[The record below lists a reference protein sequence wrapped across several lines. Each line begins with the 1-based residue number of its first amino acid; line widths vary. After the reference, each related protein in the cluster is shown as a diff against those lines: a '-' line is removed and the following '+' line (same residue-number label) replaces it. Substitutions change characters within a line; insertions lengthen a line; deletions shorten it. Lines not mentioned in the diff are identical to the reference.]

1 MRSGARARRTERM
14 TSILAAL
21 VVAGA
26 VAWAAM
32 RMAGELRLAREQ
44 AARDRTMVLL
54 QMFAPALA
62 AAQADPRALLVW
74 QPLAKGARE
83 LFPAEFASLDRA
95 SGGTFPFTTNQLQA
109 AHATWTS
116 DWLAWEQR
124 HDAEFKLKAA
134 LVEHEI
140 AGLAPSALSRAKV
153 EAVEREKLELYQTH
167 YRDYVRT
174 AKALQA
180 LGI

>member
-1 MRSGARARRTERM
+1 MVAQLLAA
-14 TSILAAL
+14 SILAAA
-21 VVAGA
+21 VV
-26 VAWAAM
+26 WAAV
-32 RMAGELRLAREQ
+32 RIAGEQRLAREET
-44 AARDRTMVLL
+44 ARGRTMLLL
-54 QMFAPALA
+54 QIFAPALA

-74 QPLAKGARE
+74 QPLAASARQ

-95 SGGTFPFTTNQLQA
+95 SGTTFPFTNDQVQA
-109 AHATWTS
+109 AHATWTA

-124 HDAEFKLKAA
+124 HDADFKLKVAQ
-134 LVEHEI
+134 VEHELT
-140 AGLAPSALSRAKV
+140 ALGPSPLGRAKL

-180 LGI
+180 LQT